1 MIVVMREALIK
12 TVIRLVANATAKKI
26 LWGDNVP
33 VANQIS
39 LDFPIVNSVIVHPL
53 HGAMKKQV
61 SFKKSKIDMGPII
74 YYVSKHR
81 FMGPPMCTGLTS
93 TKRFTNLHIGLLRS
107 PG

>member
-39 LDFPIVNSVIVHPL
+39 LDFPIVNSVIVHQL
-53 HGAMKKQV
+53 HDAMKKQV
-61 SFKKSKIDMGPII
+61 RFFFKWYGTIHILRKHGFLGPF
-74 YYVSKHR
+74 VL
-81 FMGPPMCTGLTS
+81 PPV
-93 TKRFTNLHIGLLRS
+93 
-107 PG
+107 